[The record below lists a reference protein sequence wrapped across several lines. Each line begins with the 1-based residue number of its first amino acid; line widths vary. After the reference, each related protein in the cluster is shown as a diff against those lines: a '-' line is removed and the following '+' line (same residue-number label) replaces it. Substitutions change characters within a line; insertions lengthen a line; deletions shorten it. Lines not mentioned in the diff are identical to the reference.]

1 MAKAL
6 AQFSITRKGEDYLLS
21 IEDQNGETLE
31 LTADYDQLDLIT
43 ETIEQQLDA
52 DEEDALDGEGDDE
65 AVEVEDEEE

>member
-6 AQFSITRKGEDYLLS
+6 AQFSITRKGEDYLLRL
-21 IEDQNGETLE
+21 EDQNGDTVE

-52 DEEDALDGEGDDE
+52 DEEDELDGDDDE
-65 AVEVEDEEE
+65 AMEVEGEEE